1 MASDGPG
8 FWLAGAGVVLT
19 LGVGVL
25 GALPDV
31 CRRVI
36 MTPAPT
42 ASTASAVPTATTTG
56 RRYQASATA
65 AVDARSGGD
74 AALAC
79 GRAEVSAALLASS
92 GYSPA
97 RIGMMP
103 ESSPASDQANA
114 GAGLGSAVISEI
126 VVASATDP
134 AAVGANAVALSAGP
148 RAARSAAPTAAVRC
162 GRGAVMTGTP
172 NSADKVRG
180 DHRDTGSPAHRRDR
194 RQVCRTNSIALQHVV
209 QKADEAIQ
217 RLADRVV
224 EFVPG

>member
-1 MASDGPG
+1 M
-8 FWLAGAGVVLT
+8 T
-19 LGVGVL
+19 LVVGVL

-36 MTPAPT
+36 RTPAPT

-65 AVDARSGGD
+65 AVDPAREAI

-79 GRAEVSAALLASS
+79 GRAEVNAALLASS

-126 VVASATDP
+126 VVASTADP

-148 RAARSAAPTAAVRC
+148 CAASSA
-162 GRGAVMTGTP
+162 
-172 NSADKVRG
+172 
-180 DHRDTGSPAHRRDR
+180 
-194 RQVCRTNSIALQHVV
+194 
-209 QKADEAIQ
+209 
-217 RLADRVV
+217 
-224 EFVPG
+224 